1 MRRRRFL
8 QSVGSAAVAMAAAPL
23 LKGAAVLEAA
33 VAPRAETGGKR
44 PLGATG
50 IAVSPIGIGA
60 MTTREADVIRYAVDK
75 GVDYVDTADCYMG
88 GENERIVARA
98 LKGIR
103 GRVVLAS
110 KVHIGPVDRMI
121 RSVENSLRSLE
132 TDVIDVM
139 QLHGIGS
146 EAEVVNDDAR
156 EALRRLIDQG
166 KVRVAGVTTHSG
178 QEAVLRAV
186 MKHGFYKTVLAAYS
200 FRADMGLKATI
211 RKALGSGPGLSA
223 AIREAGAAGI
233 GVIAMKTQ
241 AGGYAVRGNAL
252 SPHQAALAW
261 VLSNPG
267 VAVAI
272 PGMASFAQVDDNL
285 AARGKRLGWSGAK
298 TLSLYSR
305 AIGDRHCGLCGA
317 CAGACP
323 HGVDVQGVLRSLT
336 YREGYGRDDI
346 ARQSYRELGPGG
358 ARACLSCRRC
368 IVSCPLGLAVG
379 RLARRAHGALA

>member
-1 MRRRRFL
+1 M
-8 QSVGSAAVAMAAAPL
+8 AAAAAPL
-23 LKGAAVLEAA
+23 LKGAAVVEAA
-33 VAPRAETGGKR
+33 VAPPAETSGKR
-44 PLGATG
+44 PLGTTG

-60 MTTREADVIRYAVDK
+60 MTTRNPDVIRYAVDK
-75 GVDYVDTADCYMG
+75 GVDYVDTADCYMH

-103 GRVVLAS
+103 GKVTLAS
-110 KVHIGPVDRMI
+110 KVHIAAADQMI

-139 QLHGIGS
+139 QLHGVSS

-156 EALRRLIDQG
+156 EALGKLVGQG
-166 KVRVAGVTTHSG
+166 KIRFAGVTTHSG

-186 MKHGFYKTVLAAYS
+186 MKHGFYKTVLVAYS

-211 RKALGSGPGLSA
+211 KKALGSGPGLSGVV
-223 AIREAGAAGI
+223 REAGAAGI

-241 AGGYAVRGNAL
+241 AGGYAVRGSSL

-267 VAVAI
+267 VALAV
-272 PGMASFAQVDDNL
+272 PGMVSFAQVDDNL
-285 AARGKRLGWSGAK
+285 AARGKRLGWSGTK
-298 TLSLYSR
+298 TLALYSR
-305 AIGDRHCGLCGA
+305 AIGDRHCGLCGG

-323 HGVDVQGVLRSLT
+323 RGVDVQGVLRSLT
-336 YREGYGRDDI
+336 YREGYGEDGL
-346 ARQSYRELGPGG
+346 ARESYRALGPGR
-358 ARACLSCRRC
+358 AHACLSCGRC
-368 IVSCPLGLAVG
+368 VVACPLGLAVD